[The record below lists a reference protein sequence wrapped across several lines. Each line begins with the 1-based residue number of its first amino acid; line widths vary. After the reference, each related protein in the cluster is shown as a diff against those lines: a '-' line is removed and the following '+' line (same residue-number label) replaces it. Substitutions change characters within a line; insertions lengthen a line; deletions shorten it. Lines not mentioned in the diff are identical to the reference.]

1 METNVLDNA
10 YTSRD
15 FEYLKSKSSDV
26 CIIVRNKVTQ
36 KVSIKSTLPLADVQK
51 LLSKEMGSELEER
64 WVSEAQ
70 REKFPKSPGPLGE
83 IFANRAKLQ
92 QYSSKIMT
100 FWHGV
105 RGRQAMGV
113 GTFEAWD
120 TFEMDMGQV
129 PTLVDQLDKVREAL
143 DSFTIKMSDV
153 IEWQDLAGIHGIGS
167 GNLKKVKID
176 WTWLEV
182 LKFLIIWSYA
192 VAGVSIEDNV
202 NETWSP
208 NADDFED
215 KKQFKVGLVK
225 KKTLTKM
232 KCSPAQKE
240 AGRKKGIQRAKASL
254 FKTKDGDYEM
264 AMALSVSAEIEKER
278 EAEKVQ
284 ESEDM
289 AKALSLSMNE
299 RTEDILPAER

>member
-1 METNVLDNA
+1 M
-10 YTSRD
+10 
-15 FEYLKSKSSDV
+15 
-26 CIIVRNKVTQ
+26 
-36 KVSIKSTLPLADVQK
+36 
-51 LLSKEMGSELEER
+51 
-64 WVSEAQ
+64 
-70 REKFPKSPGPLGE
+70 
-83 IFANRAKLQ
+83 
-92 QYSSKIMT
+92 
-100 FWHGV
+100 
-105 RGRQAMGV
+105 
-113 GTFEAWD
+113 
-120 TFEMDMGQV
+120 
-129 PTLVDQLDKVREAL
+129 
-143 DSFTIKMSDV
+143 
-153 IEWQDLAGIHGIGS
+153 
-167 GNLKKVKID
+167 
-176 WTWLEV
+176 
-182 LKFLIIWSYA
+182 
-192 VAGVSIEDNV
+192 AGVSIEDNV

-240 AGRKKGIQRAKASL
+240 NGRKKGIQRAKASL
-254 FKTKDGDYEM
+254 FNTKDGDYEM